1 MTWGVFGEVDGLC
14 TYSLEMHTPTTFQL
28 CKQNI
33 LHTMLTELLKFMLPS
48 NNVYGT
54 QRPANIV
61 KSALSTTNFMFSVFD
76 TIVAR

>member
-1 MTWGVFGEVDGLC
+1 
-14 TYSLEMHTPTTFQL
+14 
-28 CKQNI
+28 
-33 LHTMLTELLKFMLPS
+33 MLTELLKFMLPS

-54 QRPANIV
+54 QRPVNIV